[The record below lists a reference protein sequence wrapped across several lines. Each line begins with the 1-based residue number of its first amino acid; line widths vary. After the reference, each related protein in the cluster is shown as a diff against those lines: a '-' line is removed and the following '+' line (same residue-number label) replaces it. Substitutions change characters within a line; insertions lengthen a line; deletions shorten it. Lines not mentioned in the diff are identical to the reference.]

1 MRSTNHVTGPS
12 WLLDPHYPMDDICSV
27 RTGTLPRLRT
37 RSGWWFPGTAQAGRR
52 MIASRTSNTPRTEMP
67 TSRNGILTSHTMGY
81 KMRASRA
88 AASKHRQQQPG
99 KSFALSPVLLST
111 STFRAQAASQPSL
124 LLEGGFPPMRL
135 VDPLSPG
142 PFPLECLSLLALE

>member
-1 MRSTNHVTGPS
+1 
-12 WLLDPHYPMDDICSV
+12 
-27 RTGTLPRLRT
+27 
-37 RSGWWFPGTAQAGRR
+37 
-52 MIASRTSNTPRTEMP
+52 MP

-81 KMRASRA
+81 KVRASRA
-88 AASKHRQQQPG
+88 AAEEKTGNNSPG

-111 STFRAQAASQPSL
+111 STFRAQAASQSSL

-142 PFPLECLSLLALE
+142 PFPLECFALLALERRGNE